1 MKSGR
6 EPIIY
11 SLNWEKIRHF
21 LFLALQS
28 LCFSWSYSFE
38 KGLIFSEKG
47 LKIWREGL
55 AAEERLLQNVKIE
68 IENVLNSLLLPG
80 SAENAPARRDHS
92 ETWQMPGY
100 IKALTRTLNK
110 VTMWALRFQ
119 THWKSDMG
127 RPATGEDQQEGAER
141 MQDQALSWRKYLE
154 CLKWQG
160 QYYRLGQSPT
170 LRSFSKIEAK
180 LRSVE
185 LKNAYLGNGSKNWGK
200 IDKCWVEK
208 CKFR

>member
-11 SLNWEKIRHF
+11 SLNWEKFAIFFF
-21 LFLALQS
+21 L
-28 LCFSWSYSFE
+28 LCKVFAFPDLLFWERFDFFRKGVENLKRRFSSR
-38 KGLIFSEKG
+38 G
-47 LKIWREGL
+47 
-55 AAEERLLQNVKIE
+55 AAVENVKIE

-110 VTMWALRFQ
+110 VTMWASRFQ
-119 THWKSDMG
+119 THWKSGMG
-127 RPATGEDQQEGAER
+127 RPAAGEDQQEWRKECRIRTVMKKISGMLKMARSVLPAGAES
-141 MQDQALSWRKYLE
+141 DIA
-154 CLKWQG
+154 
-160 QYYRLGQSPT
+160 
-170 LRSFSKIEAK
+170 FIFKIEAK

-185 LKNAYLGNGSKNWGK
+185 ELL
-200 IDKCWVEK
+200 I
-208 CKFR
+208 

>member
-1 MKSGR
+1 MNFVDIWLCRKIKSMRYG
-6 EPIIY
+6 EKHYPPWNLGESQLFILWIGKNSPFSFSCLAK
-11 SLNWEKIRHF
+11 SL
-21 LFLALQS
+21 S
-28 LCFSWSYSFE
+28 LLICSLE

-110 VTMWALRFQ
+110 VTMWASRFQ
-119 THWKSDMG
+119 THWKIRYGETSSWG
-127 RPATGEDQQEGAER
+127 GPAGMAER
-141 MQDQALSWRKYLE
+141 MQDQDCHEENIWDA
-154 CLKWQG
+154 
-160 QYYRLGQSPT
+160 
-170 LRSFSKIEAK
+170 
-180 LRSVE
+180 
-185 LKNAYLGNGSKNWGK
+185 
-200 IDKCWVEK
+200 
-208 CKFR
+208 